1 MALAGWQI
9 ESAANARRQM
19 EQASKRRMEL
29 VNPPPP
35 ELPGEAVSGMQR
47 LAESYNVAYGQ
58 ARQAN
63 EARYQQMLGIAD
75 AETRRRMGLQ
85 ERQLGVLDRT
95 TGQRAADIRAE
106 GISREADVMQRLGR
120 TGLAGT
126 SGATTER
133 AGVRR
138 GTQESLSRL
147 ADLMGERRIGVLGQ
161 MAQPMQGAKLGIME
175 RRADPYPDPTAMTG
189 AFGAVGEGYGGSG
202 ITAMMNAL
210 SRMRQ

>member
-1 MALAGWQI
+1 MAREQWDWAKRLFGQQAAAQKAAVPAMQKLVESFNVGTAGAKKSNLQ
-9 ESAANARRQM
+9 
-19 EQASKRRMEL
+19 
-29 VNPPPP
+29 
-35 ELPGEAVSGMQR
+35 
-47 LAESYNVAYGQ
+47 
-58 ARQAN
+58 
-63 EARYQQMLGIAD
+63 RYQEMLGISRG
-75 AETRRRMGLQ
+75 ETSRQAGVQQRM
-85 ERQLGVLDRT
+85 LDLVGRT
-95 TGQRAADIRAE
+95 TGQREADIRGE
-106 GISREADVMQRLGR
+106 GVSREADVMQRLGR